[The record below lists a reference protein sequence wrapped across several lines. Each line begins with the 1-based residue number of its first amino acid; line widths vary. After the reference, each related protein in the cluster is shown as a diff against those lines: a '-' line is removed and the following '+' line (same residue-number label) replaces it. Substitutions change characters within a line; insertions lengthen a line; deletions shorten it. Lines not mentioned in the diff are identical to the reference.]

1 MNGPLDLAYHK
12 DSGRSDT
19 HVYQETLGKL
29 VIHVCSKQL
38 PVFNGWRKGGGRNRE
53 KEIRPEGYAARKET
67 EGDRET
73 GEGVEER
80 NGEDSCRL
88 VIRASIVRRRNY
100 DGS

>member
-19 HVYQETLGKL
+19 HVYQETLGKP
-29 VIHVCSKQL
+29 VIRVCSKRL
-38 PVFNGWRKGGGRNRE
+38 PVFNGRGDGGTGD
-53 KEIRPEGYAARKET
+53 PEGYAARKET
-67 EGDRET
+67 EGDGET